1 MSRSDDGQ
9 WICWVEDCCQLFGN
23 QILLKKHLH
32 NVHNIGP
39 YVTEYI
45 CPESGC
51 LKVFESKKLC
61 RDHVRSAHGD
71 YRCNVCGKRFQSRGS
86 WKKHEK
92 VHEGYKCSQIQRTAQ
107 ARGQGASVAV
117 GLYRVRQNVLPAPM
131 FEKTSTLSHSLS
143 EYLKN
148 TITTTTATEPTVLD
162 G

>member
-71 YRCNVCGKRFQSRGS
+71 YSRAAVGKNMRKSTKGTSVRVRGARGLF
-86 WKKHEK
+86 KNT
-92 VHEGYKCSQIQRTAQ
+92 RTAQ
-107 ARGQGASVAV
+107 ARVQGASFAI
-117 GLYRVRQNVLPAPM
+117 GLC
-131 FEKTSTLSHSLS
+131 
-143 EYLKN
+143 
-148 TITTTTATEPTVLD
+148 
-162 G
+162 